1 MVVGPKGV
9 AMIKSTFKKL
19 TGGGD
24 RESAFSVRISQSACY
39 VFPAYSDSSQ
49 LGYLG
54 EAAA

>member
-19 TGGGD
+19 TGGD